1 MDKAKIKE
9 SVIECVKE
17 ITYLE
22 EISEENNLKNDLG
35 IDSVDTI
42 DLIMSLENKFEIEF
56 NDSDISL
63 ENFRYVKTIID
74 LIEGILNNE

>member
-9 SVIECVKE
+9 SVIECIKE

>member
-1 MDKAKIKE
+1 MDKIKIKE
-9 SVIECVKE
+9 KVIECVKE
-17 ITYLE
+17 MTYLE

-42 DLIMSLENKFEIEF
+42 DLIMALENKFEIEF

-63 ENFRYVKTIID
+63 ENFRYVKNIID